1 MRTLQF
7 YQIFYKEEHVYELY
21 PFACPLY
28 NGDLDDFFENK
39 VIAECVPFVTAPTEL
54 VGICSW
60 RLKAKRQDSIR
71 TKGPLTEEALRTLD
85 YDVAILTPRSN
96 NHKPM
101 SNAETWHNPH
111 WTPAIDHL
119 RKEFQIPKE
128 VTHTIYENHFVA
140 RADMYKHYVTHWLR
154 PVMSYMD
161 QHPEVYRAPSGY
173 AKYKT
178 EEERQIVKAKLGLED
193 WPIGVFILE
202 RLFSIYLEC
211 QFVKP
216 RNPLKVIP
224 L

>member
-1 MRTLQF
+1 MRSLKFLQI
-7 YQIFYKEEHVYELY
+7 YYKDEHFLELY
-21 PFACPLY
+21 KFATPVRTWRLSDY
-28 NGDLDDFFENK
+28 FENS
-39 VIAECVPFVTAPTEL
+39 VIANTVPNIHTVDL
-54 VGICSW
+54 IGVCSW

-71 TKGPLTEEALRTLD
+71 TSGELTEEKLRTLD

-101 SNAETWHNPH
+101 SNAETWHHPH
-111 WTPAIDHL
+111 WTPAIEHL

-216 RNPLKVIP
+216 RNLLKVIP

>member
-1 MRTLQF
+1 MRTLDF
-7 YQIFYKEEHVYELY
+7 WQIIYKQDQRSELY
-21 PFACPLY
+21 DFA
-28 NGDLDDFFENK
+28 NGVHFNTELTDFFENDP
-39 VIAECVPFVTAPTEL
+39 ISILVPQL
-54 VGICSW
+54 QSDLIGICSW

-85 YDVAILTPRSN
+85 YDVAILTPRST
-96 NHKPM
+96 HHQPM
-101 SNAETWHNPH
+101 TAAATWHHPN
-111 WTPAIDHL
+111 WTPAIEHL
-119 RKEFQIPKE
+119 RKEFNIPKE

-173 AKYKT
+173 AKYKN

-193 WPIGVFILE
+193 WPIGVFVLE

-211 QFVKP
+211 QYVKP
-216 RNPLKVIP
+216 INPLKVIP

>member
-1 MRTLQF
+1 MRSLKF
-7 YQIFYKEEHVYELY
+7 IQIAYKKEHCDEMYEFAY
-21 PFACPLY
+21 PWLHWNLNDY
-28 NGDLDDFFENK
+28 FENQ
-39 VIAECVPFVTAPTEL
+39 VIADAVPLIDDRDLISF
-54 VGICSW
+54 CSW

-71 TKGPLTEEALRTLD
+71 TKGPLTEESLRTLD

-96 NHKPM
+96 NHQPM
-101 SNAETWHNPH
+101 TAAATWHHPN
-111 WTPAIDHL
+111 WTPAIEHL
-119 RKEFQIPKE
+119 RNEFNIPKE

-202 RLFSIYLEC
+202 RLFSIYLE
-211 QFVKP
+211 VVYIKP
-216 RNPLKVIP
+216 KRELKVIP